1 MESTIEYN
9 PPPAP
14 PLVEYPD
21 QVYVLPH
28 AHHLLGE
35 LLPEVVNILW
45 RVNFEEFCLLL
56 IFVVPFAFALAA
68 FLRWLTGRRSAA
80 GGSGDVGALTVLL
93 AQQNK
98 LLVRRLDKM
107 EQQLGDLQ
115 RAQRFGDLHKD
126 MAGVVWGL
134 NELKHDIARLQSPS
148 HAGQVRRP
156 FPRASCHCHMYDMLL
171 LAFSFAY
178 PVLPTP
184 CCPHRRSARRL
195 HAPVAPVAV
204 HRLPQLPRQCR
215 LWTRWKSR
223 CFPLDPPQHLPRPRD
238 FPHPQHQV

>member
-148 HAGQVRRP
+148 HAGQVSTKAARTSGAGG
-156 FPRASCHCHMYDMLL
+156 RASPATVATAVQALDEVEVSL
-171 LAFSFAY
+171 
-178 PVLPTP
+178 LPTGP
-184 CCPHRRSARRL
+184 SPTPPPPPGL
-195 HAPVAPVAV
+195 PPPPAPGVGI
-204 HRLPQLPRQCR
+204 
-215 LWTRWKSR
+215 
-223 CFPLDPPQHLPRPRD
+223 PPP
-238 FPHPQHQV
+238 